1 MKMTIKFIWFCL
13 AGFVITACSVKPAPE
28 STDLTLHGLSANFK
42 NPGAEWRAKPFW
54 SWNGDLEKDE
64 LIRQIEVFREMGM
77 GGFFMHSR
85 VGLQTEYLGDKWFDL
100 INACADTAEKLGME
114 AWLYDEDR
122 WPSGI
127 AGGLVT
133 KNKEFRMQFLT
144 GIQMPAENFSWSD
157 STLAAF
163 VCTVDTISFSN
174 ARRIKKDS
182 DMKSFAGQKILA
194 FVRTYDK
201 PNDFYNGYTYA
212 NTMDRKATDEY
223 IRLTHEK
230 YTEKCGDRLGTS
242 IKGIFTD
249 EPHRGAV
256 FGNPASWDVPWT
268 YDFQDKFQAKYG
280 YDILNRLPELYL
292 RKDGE
297 RVNQVKW
304 HYMELAQELFIENWE
319 KPYANW
325 CKKNNMI
332 FTGHV
337 LHEDNLMAQSIM
349 QGSLMRFYEFQDY
362 PGVDVLTE
370 GNNNYWIVKQVSSA
384 ARQMNQK
391 FILSELYGCSGWQM
405 NFESHKATGNWQALF
420 GVNLR
425 CPHLSWYTMQG
436 EAKRDYPASISFQSG
451 WYKDYNYVENYFSRL
466 GMMLSQGKPVC
477 DLLVVNPIESDWSQ
491 ANVGWANNL
500 SGNTKDILLTDK
512 NYSSLFCWL
521 QNARIDFDYGD
532 EEMMSRLSH
541 FGKTDDGKALFYVG
555 SASYKAILVGNMTTI
570 RNSTLELLDQ
580 FVRAGGK
587 VIFAGDPPAF
597 VDALKS
603 EKAAELASHS
613 IKIPYEKAAIVNEAG
628 KYVEPSVQVIDRVT
642 GKGIDS
648 VYCQVRK
655 DTYRKYVVLM
665 NMNRVNGYSD
675 VLIRIP
681 GQGLVTEWNCTS
693 GEPIKVK
700 ANPKD
705 GFVEITAD
713 IPPSGEHVFTVSDEP
728 QNDMKEEVK
737 YVVSKKTDIKGPFNY
752 SLNEKNVCVLDMGS
766 YSVSGEKFSSP
777 TEILKIDIAVRNRF
791 GLKLRGGSM
800 LQPWFSAKYEKK
812 PEVKGRVAISFPFQ
826 IEVLPSDSVFLC
838 METPEA
844 FSVTV
849 NGIQVQYKNKGW
861 WIDPCIK
868 KIYIPVNVLKKGKNE
883 VLLNMD
889 FSSDKNL
896 EALFL
901 TGNFGVKLNGISRII
916 TKLPEKLNTG
926 DIVSQY
932 LPFYSGAITYHI
944 PVMDE
949 WKGLKNIFLGVPGFE
964 AACIK
969 VSGVGSPVKM
979 IAWQPYQADISDIV
993 SSAKEILVEVVLTRR
1008 NTFGPL
1014 HQLPLRPWAYGP
1026 FSFVPEG
1033 KSYSENY
1040 TLIPSGLLADPVIN
1054 FCNVNEKQTS
1064 SNN

>member
-13 AGFVITACSVKPAPE
+13 AGFIITACSVKPSPE
-28 STDLTLHGLSANFK
+28 STDLTLQGLSTNFR
-42 NPGAEWRAKPFW
+42 NPGPEWRAKPFW

-133 KNKEFRMQFLT
+133 KNKEYRMQFLT
-144 GIQMPAENFSWSD
+144 GIQMPAEKFSWSD

-163 VCTVDTISFSN
+163 VCNVDTISFSN

-256 FGNPASWDVPWT
+256 FGSPASWDVPWT
-268 YDFQDKFQAKYG
+268 YDFAEKFSKKFG
-280 YDILNRLPELYL
+280 YDILERLPELFL

-319 KPYANW
+319 KPYADW
-325 CKKNNMI
+325 CRKNNMI

-405 NFESHKATGNWQALF
+405 NFESHKATGDWQALF

-451 WYKDYNYVENYFSRL
+451 WYKDYSYVEDYFSEA
-466 GMMLSQGKPVC
+466 GH
-477 DLLVVNPIESDWSQ
+477 D
-491 ANVGWANNL
+491 AY
-500 SGNTKDILLTDK
+500 T
-512 NYSSLFCWL
+512 
-521 QNARIDFDYGD
+521 
-532 EEMMSRLSH
+532 
-541 FGKTDDGKALFYVG
+541 GKA
-555 SASYKAILVGNMTTI
+555 
-570 RNSTLELLDQ
+570 
-580 FVRAGGK
+580 
-587 VIFAGDPPAF
+587 
-597 VDALKS
+597 
-603 EKAAELASHS
+603 
-613 IKIPYEKAAIVNEAG
+613 
-628 KYVEPSVQVIDRVT
+628 
-642 GKGIDS
+642 
-648 VYCQVRK
+648 
-655 DTYRKYVVLM
+655 
-665 NMNRVNGYSD
+665 
-675 VLIRIP
+675 
-681 GQGLVTEWNCTS
+681 GL
-693 GEPIKVK
+693 
-700 ANPKD
+700 
-705 GFVEITAD
+705 
-713 IPPSGEHVFTVSDEP
+713 
-728 QNDMKEEVK
+728 
-737 YVVSKKTDIKGPFNY
+737 
-752 SLNEKNVCVLDMGS
+752 
-766 YSVSGEKFSSP
+766 
-777 TEILKIDIAVRNRF
+777 
-791 GLKLRGGSM
+791 
-800 LQPWFSAKYEKK
+800 
-812 PEVKGRVAISFPFQ
+812 
-826 IEVLPSDSVFLC
+826 
-838 METPEA
+838 
-844 FSVTV
+844 
-849 NGIQVQYKNKGW
+849 
-861 WIDPCIK
+861 
-868 KIYIPVNVLKKGKNE
+868 
-883 VLLNMD
+883 
-889 FSSDKNL
+889 
-896 EALFL
+896 
-901 TGNFGVKLNGISRII
+901 
-916 TKLPEKLNTG
+916 
-926 DIVSQY
+926 
-932 LPFYSGAITYHI
+932 
-944 PVMDE
+944 
-949 WKGLKNIFLGVPGFE
+949 
-964 AACIK
+964 
-969 VSGVGSPVKM
+969 
-979 IAWQPYQADISDIV
+979 
-993 SSAKEILVEVVLTRR
+993 
-1008 NTFGPL
+1008 
-1014 HQLPLRPWAYGP
+1014 
-1026 FSFVPEG
+1026 
-1033 KSYSENY
+1033 
-1040 TLIPSGLLADPVIN
+1040 
-1054 FCNVNEKQTS
+1054 
-1064 SNN
+1064 

>member
-1 MKMTIKFIWFCL
+1 MKNKNLFLLILISFCL
-13 AGFVITACSVKPAPE
+13 YNCSVKPVPQKQDF
-28 STDLTLHGLSANFK
+28 TLDDLKKNFMD
-42 NPGAEWRAKPFW
+42 PGPEWRGKPFW
-54 SWNGDLEKDE
+54 SWNGNLEKEE
-64 LIRQIEVFREMGM
+64 LIRQIHVFKEMGM

-85 VGLQTEYLGDKWFDL
+85 VGLQTEYLGDKWFEL

-122 WPSGI
+122 WPSGT

-133 KNKEFRMQFLT
+133 KNKEYRMQFLT
-144 GIQMPAENFSWSD
+144 GIQMPAEKFSWSD

-174 ARRIKKDS
+174 ARRISKDS
-182 DMKSFAGQKILA
+182 DMKSFAGQKIMA

-230 YTEKCGDRLGTS
+230 YTEKCGDRLGKS
-242 IKGIFTD
+242 IMGIFTD

-256 FGNPASWDVPWT
+256 FGSPSSWDVPWT
-268 YDFQDKFQAKYG
+268 YDFPEKFKEKFG
-280 YDILNRLPELYL
+280 YDILDKLPELYL

-319 KPYANW
+319 KPYADW

-349 QGSLMRFYEFQDY
+349 QGSLMRFYEFEDY

-370 GNNNYWIVKQVSSA
+370 GNNNYWIVKQVASSA
-384 ARQMNQK
+384 RQTNKK

-405 NFESHKATGNWQALF
+405 SFENHKATGNWQALF

-466 GMMLSQGKPVC
+466 GLILSQGKPVC

-491 ANVGWANNL
+491 VNVGWANNL
-500 SGNTKDILLTDK
+500 TGNTKDILQTDK

-541 FGKTDDGKALFYVG
+541 LGKTEDGKALFYVG

-580 FVRAGGK
+580 FVKAGGN

-603 EKAAELASHS
+603 EKAAKLASQS
-613 IKIPYEKAAIVNEAG
+613 IKVAYEKDAIVNEAS
-628 KYVEPSVQVIDRVT
+628 KYVDPSVQVIDRAS

-648 VYCQVRK
+648 VYCQVRN
-655 DTYRKYVVLM
+655 DSYRKYVVLM
-665 NMNRVNGYSD
+665 NMNRVKGYSD

-681 GQGLVTEWNCTS
+681 GKGLVTEWNCTS
-693 GEPIKVK
+693 GEPVRLKSGL
-700 ANPKD
+700 KD

-713 IPPSGEHVFTVSDEP
+713 IPPSGEHVFTVSDEK
-728 QNDMKEEVK
+728 QENYAEKK
-737 YVVSKKTDIKGPFNY
+737 NFVVDKKISIKGPFNY
-752 SLNEKNVCVLDMGS
+752 SLTEKNVCVLDMGS
-766 YSVSGEKFSSP
+766 YAVQGEKFSEP
-777 TEILKIDIAVRNRF
+777 TEILRIDRAIRNRF

-812 PEVKGRVAISFPFQ
+812 PEVKGKVAISFPFQ
-826 IEVLPSDSVFLC
+826 IEILPADSVFLC

-844 FSVTV
+844 FSVSI
-849 NGIQVQYKNKGW
+849 NGKQVQYENKGW

-868 KIYIPVNVLKKGKNE
+868 KIYIPFNVLKKGKNE

-889 FSSDKNL
+889 FSADKNL
-896 EALFL
+896 EAMFL
-901 TGNFGVKLNGISRII
+901 TGNFGVKLNGINRVI
-916 TKLPEKLNTG
+916 TRLPEKLNTG
-926 DIVSQY
+926 DIVSQG
-932 LPFYSGAITYHI
+932 LPFYSGAVTYHLPVQLNWKSQMNLLLNI
-944 PVMDE
+944 P
-949 WKGLKNIFLGVPGFE
+949 KFE
-964 AACIK
+964 AACVK
-969 VSGVGSPVKM
+969 VSGKNSPEKM
-979 IAWQPYQADISDIV
+979 IAWQPYQAEISDI
-993 SSAKEILVEVVLTRR
+993 ANREKELLLNVVLTRR

-1033 KSYSENY
+1033 DAYSENY
-1040 TLIPSGLLADPVIN
+1040 TLIPSGLLADPEILVCQQQIAP
-1054 FCNVNEKQTS
+1054 K
-1064 SNN
+1064 